1 MSNSPNTV
9 STQKKWYQKV
19 PPVFVLL
26 LIMIFI
32 CAILTYIVP
41 AGEFDREM
49 LEDGSR
55 AVVVA
60 GSYHPVEQS
69 PVSLLDVFKALPQGF
84 AASASIIA
92 MILFSAGAFQV
103 MTESGTIEN
112 VLGVLLNKVG
122 TGKNSGT
129 IVIWVVTFIFSIIG
143 IFIGPEVHVP
153 FTVVTVAVALGMG
166 YDLIT
171 GMAMLIGG
179 CIGFATAPINASTIG
194 TCDAISGL
202 PLFSGM
208 GLRTAFWF
216 CSTVTACIIISHY
229 ANKVKAHPEKSFTYG
244 IDTTGLGFTK
254 AFSDCKI
261 TKRHVGVLL
270 CLAGIFAFTIVG
282 CTQWGWY
289 LDEMTAVFIIGGI
302 IAGFVAGFN
311 VEKITDCFMKGASNL
326 VFGAMC
332 VGVAR
337 GIQVVL
343 ENGKIADTIINAV
356 SAPLAGLPTVV
367 GAILMTIAHG
377 IINFLIPSGSG
388 QAAATMPIMFPIGD
402 LIGMTKQTSILA
414 FQIGD
419 GVTNIIYPTLG
430 SLMAVCALAR
440 VPFEKWFKFAIR
452 LVAGVYVVGWIF
464 LAIAVAINWGPF

>member
-1 MSNSPNTV
+1 MTEQGV
-9 STQKKWYQKV
+9 KIKEKKWYQRV
-19 PPVFVLL
+19 PHVFVLL
-26 LIMIFI
+26 LIII
-32 CAILTYIVP
+32 VVSAILTYIIP
-41 AGEFDREM
+41 AGEFDREQI
-49 LEDGSR
+49 EGTSR
-55 AVVVA
+55 LVVVP
-60 GSYHPVEQS
+60 GSYHRVEQA
-69 PVSLLDVFKALPQGF
+69 PVGFLDVFKAIPLGF
-84 AASASIIA
+84 AASANIIA

-112 VLGVLLNKVG
+112 VLGTLLNKVG
-122 TGKNSGT
+122 KRKNSGT
-129 IVIWVVTFIFSIIG
+129 IVIWVVTFVFSIMG

-153 FTVVTVAVALGMG
+153 FTIVTVAVALGLG

-171 GMAMLIGG
+171 GMAMVLGG

-208 GLRTAFWF
+208 GLRTIFWL
-216 CSTVTACIIISHY
+216 CSTIMACIVISVY
-229 ANKVKAHPEKSFTYG
+229 ANKVKANPEKSYSYG

-254 AFSDCKI
+254 DFADCKI
-261 TKRHVGVLL
+261 TGRHWGVLA
-270 CLAGIFAFTIVG
+270 CLGGIFVFTIIG

-289 LDEMTAVFIIGGI
+289 IDEMTAVFIIGGI
-302 IAGFVAGFN
+302 AAGIIAGFNAD
-311 VEKITDCFMKGASNL
+311 KITQCFVKGAGNL

-337 GIQVVL
+337 AIQVVL
-343 ENGKIADTIINAV
+343 ENGKIADTIIEAV
-356 SAPLAGLPTVV
+356 SSPLVGLPTIF
-367 GAILMTIAHG
+367 GAILMTIVHG
-377 IINFLIPSGSG
+377 FINFFIPSGSG

-419 GVTNIIYPTLG
+419 GVTNIMIPTMG

-440 VPFEKWFKFAIR
+440 VPFEKWFKFSLR
-452 LVAGVYVVGWIF
+452 LVAGVYLVGWVF
-464 LAIAVAINWGPF
+464 LGIAVAINWGPF